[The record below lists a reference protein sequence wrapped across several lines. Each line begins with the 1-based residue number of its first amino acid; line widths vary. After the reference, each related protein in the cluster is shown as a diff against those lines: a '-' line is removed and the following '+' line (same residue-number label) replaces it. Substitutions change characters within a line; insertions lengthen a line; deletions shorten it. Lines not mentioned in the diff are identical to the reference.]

1 MAKRIDWNKVMSQI
15 NNLREI
21 MIDQN
26 FCIDLAHKFNTNI
39 QPNIIHR
46 NDLRSNV
53 ISAYW
58 AREFME
64 HNKLNSYD
72 LNANM
77 IFVEVEYYSYLNLIE
92 FRDTAYRLNESL
104 YVVDL
109 ISESTDPKSGM
120 EIDDWFDEND
130 YFQSAMQNLWDS
142 EILSVW
148 IRENKLVTRK
158 NISNFSHYWKNED
171 YIYQMRVYDSSGKPK
186 LVILLG
192 TYIDYV

>member
-1 MAKRIDWNKVMSQI
+1 
-15 NNLREI
+15 
-21 MIDQN
+21 
-26 FCIDLAHKFNTNI
+26 
-39 QPNIIHR
+39 
-46 NDLRSNV
+46 
-53 ISAYW
+53 
-58 AREFME
+58 ME

-77 IFVEVEYYSYLNLIE
+77 IFIEVEYYSYLNLIE
-92 FRDTAYRLNESL
+92 FRDTAYKLNESL

-109 ISESTDPKSGM
+109 ISESTDPKSGT
-120 EIDDWFDEND
+120 EIDDWFDDND
-130 YFQSAMQNLWDS
+130 HFQSSMQNLWDS

-148 IRENKLVTRK
+148 IKDNKLVTRK

-192 TYIDYV
+192 TYIDYN